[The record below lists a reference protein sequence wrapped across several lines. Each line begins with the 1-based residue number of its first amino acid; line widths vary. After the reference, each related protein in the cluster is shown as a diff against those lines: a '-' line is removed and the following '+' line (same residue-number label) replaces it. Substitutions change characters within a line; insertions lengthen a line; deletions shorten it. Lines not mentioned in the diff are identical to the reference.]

1 MKVRLKRVYETFE
14 DDDGFRVLVD
24 RLWPRG
30 MKKEDIKLDYW
41 ASDLAPT
48 NELRKW
54 FGHDVKKW
62 NEFKKRYMNELE
74 GNSEYVHELLCM
86 SDKSILT
93 LLYSAKNRDY
103 NQAVVLKKFIED
115 MILKTTDTG

>member
-74 GNSEYVHELLCM
+74 ANSEYVHELLSM

-115 MILKTTDTG
+115 RILKTTDTG